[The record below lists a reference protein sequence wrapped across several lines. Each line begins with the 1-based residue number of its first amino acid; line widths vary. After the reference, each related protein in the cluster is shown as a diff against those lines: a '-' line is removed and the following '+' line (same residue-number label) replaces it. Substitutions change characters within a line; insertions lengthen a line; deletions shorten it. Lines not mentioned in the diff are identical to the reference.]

1 MMNKHVRLI
10 CIGAMVLIGVLNSGV
25 LANPIFTEDF
35 ESGLLLWTGKS
46 GGPHHG
52 LITTDPHNS
61 GNKVLTFTATASG
74 GDIFTTAAFN
84 LVAGQQYSVSF
95 DYLGLPKGIAGGSGG
110 FAGLAQGYPGTHRWY
125 YGTNTTSG
133 AAPIL
138 VDDEQWHSY
147 TYDFVASAQTGNSI
161 HLMFED
167 FRYSS
172 ASIAGDAFFD
182 NVRIATVPVPG
193 AMLLGTIGISLA
205 GYLRRRKAL

>member
-1 MMNKHVRLI
+1 MNKHVRRI
-10 CIGAMVLIGVLNSGV
+10 CIAAVVLVGVLNSGV
-25 LANPIFTEDF
+25 LAGPIFSENF
-35 ESGLLLWTGKS
+35 ESDLSLWTGKYD
-46 GGPHHG
+46 GAHHG
-52 LITTDPHNS
+52 LITADPLVS

-74 GDIFTTAAFN
+74 GDIFTIASFD

-95 DYLGLPKGIAGGSGG
+95 DYLGLPSDIPGGSGG
-110 FAGLAQGYPGTHRWY
+110 FAGLAQGYPGTHLWY

-138 VDDEQWHSY
+138 VDDRQWHSY
-147 TYDFVASAQTGNSI
+147 TYDFMASAQTGSSV

-172 ASIAGDAFFD
+172 ASLPGDAFFD

-193 AMLLGTIGISLA
+193 AMLLGTIGVSLA